1 MNLFAGI
8 GKIVDVNQNGKA
20 LKFTLATEQE
30 KPCYIPCLIFNPTDE
45 VKEKIE
51 QLRSIEQAV
60 WLQGKV
66 SSYEFEYQGRTIRKI
81 EIVTFANSIK
91 TI

>member
-8 GKIVDVNQNGKA
+8 GKIINVNQNSKV
-20 LKFTLATEQE
+20 LRFSLAIEQE
-30 KPCYIPCLIFNPTDE
+30 KPCYIPCLIFNPNDE

-51 QLRSIEQAV
+51 QLKSAKQVV

-81 EIVTFANSIK
+81 EVVTFTNSIK